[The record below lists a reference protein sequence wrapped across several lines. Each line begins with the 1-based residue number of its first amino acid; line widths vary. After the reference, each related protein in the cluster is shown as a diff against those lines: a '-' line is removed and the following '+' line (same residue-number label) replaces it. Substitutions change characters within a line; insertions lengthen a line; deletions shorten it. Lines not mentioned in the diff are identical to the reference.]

1 MPGWGAYLSLAFLLL
16 GAFAAFYPGWMPW
29 VYVAAVLAFEL
40 WLLRRIAAVGSAPVP
55 AMEEP
60 YRFAAEEAA
69 LVGRFR
75 FYFTYPEIARN
86 AASALAA
93 LGLSAIVLAPW
104 LTYRQALL
112 PAVLIGLNL
121 FAVARMTKLMAPL
134 LGLRIAAS
142 KGDREALRMLEAHD
156 PAWAKIRATNER
168 GE

>member
-16 GAFAAFYPGWMPW
+16 GGFAALYPGWMPW
-29 VYVAAVLAFEL
+29 AYVAAVLAFEL
-40 WLLRRIAAVGSAPVP
+40 WLLRRIAAVGTKPVP

-60 YRFAAEEAA
+60 YRFTDEEAA
-69 LVGRFR
+69 LVARFR
-75 FYFTYPEIARN
+75 FYFTYPDIARN

-121 FAVARMTKLMAPL
+121 FAVARMTKIMAPL

-142 KGDREALRMLEAHD
+142 KGDREALRMLEVHD
-156 PAWAKIRATNER
+156 PAWAKIRAANE
-168 GE
+168 GEG